1 MTQTTA
7 PDTGSTAPA
16 APTPGALAPATR
28 RRSNFSDP
36 RVLFAGLGTALL
48 AGLTG
53 WFSLLSWR
61 GMADEPSRYTGP
73 LLTAALIV
81 ALVGWGV
88 RRFTSR
94 SSLALLAQLVVL
106 AVWIEHRVTGGLPRP
121 SGFRQVWN
129 QAVDGADAAQRY
141 ASPVSVNHPEFHFL
155 LLVSGIGILL
165 AVDLIVCGMRRAS
178 LGGLPLLLAITISA
192 SVLLDPVDWLVFLL
206 TGFGWLALVAIQ
218 ETDRAS
224 SWGRGSAISTRL
236 SAVGGL
242 AARIAVTC
250 GLIAVVLS
258 AALSSEGRTFG
269 DFGQNGGNSSIN
281 VSNPMLNL
289 RRDLVQGKDI
299 PLIYVKTDDSAPSYL
314 RTTVLDDFTGSS
326 WQPTDR
332 DFDSTSPIGG
342 QLPPPPGLTSNAP
355 VESHNWQLRV
365 SESFGS
371 QWLPLPYP
379 SSKLDVDDKWRYDP
393 ETLDVIGVGNT
404 NASGLTYNATS
415 LSPRIDSVQLRKAA
429 APPASLR
436 ARMTD
441 LPNSL
446 PAVFQRTAREVTRS
460 ATNDFDRAVLL
471 QDWFR
476 NEGGFEYSLRPASGT
491 GAQTLQKFITT
502 DRVGYCEQFSA
513 AMAVMARTLNIPARI
528 AVGFLR
534 ADRDKDQYVFSAH
547 DLHAWPELYFDGV
560 GWIVFEP
567 TPQARTASAPAYTS
581 TGAGQAPTELP
592 SASSAATAV
601 PSNLKPK
608 VDPTNGGAAADQQN
622 GGSNVWLVGILV
634 LLLLILLGLLPR
646 VMRGSTSRR
655 RWATAHSAEALADA
669 AWSEVRA
676 TAVDLDLDWS
686 DQRTVRANG
695 RVVQREV
702 VPTYEGRR
710 AIDDVVTYVELT
722 RYARPRELSEET
734 RARIEQDVD
743 TWREAVFHAVDTK
756 RARRARWFPRSV
768 TRSVTDLLPTRQ
780 RGRRR

>member
-1 MTQTTA
+1 M
-7 PDTGSTAPA
+7 
-16 APTPGALAPATR
+16 L
-28 RRSNFSDP
+28 
-36 RVLFAGLGTALL
+36 LAGLGTALL

-61 GMADEPSRYTGP
+61 GMADEPNRFIGP
-73 LLTAALIV
+73 LFTAALLIAV
-81 ALVGWGV
+81 VGWVV

-94 SSLALLAQLVVL
+94 AWLALLAQVVVL
-106 AVWIEHRVTGGLPRP
+106 AVWVEHRVTGGLPRP

-129 QAVDGADAAQRY
+129 GLVDGAEAAQRY

-155 LLVSGIGILL
+155 LLLSGIGILL
-165 AVDLIVCGMRRAS
+165 AVDLVVCGMRRAS

-206 TGFGWLALVAIQ
+206 AGFGWLALVAIQ

-224 SWGRGSAISTRL
+224 SWGRGTAVGTRL
-236 SAVGGL
+236 TAVGGL
-242 AARIAVTC
+242 AVRIAATC

-258 AALSSEGRTFG
+258 SALSSQGRTFG
-269 DFGQNGGNSSIN
+269 SFGQNGGNSSIN
-281 VSNPMLNL
+281 VSNPLLDL
-289 RRDLVQGKDI
+289 RRNLVQGKDI
-299 PLIYVKTDDSAPSYL
+299 PLVYVKTDDSAPSYL
-314 RTTVLDDFTGSS
+314 RTTVLDEFTGSS

-342 QLPPPPGLTSNAP
+342 QLPPPPGLASSAP
-355 VESHNWQLRV
+355 VTSHNWQIRI

-404 NASGLTYNATS
+404 NASGLTYNTTA
-415 LSPRIDSVQLRKAA
+415 LSPPIDGAQLREAG

-441 LPNSL
+441 VPNSL

-460 ATNDFDRAVLL
+460 ARNDFDRAVML

-476 NEGGFEYSLRPASGT
+476 SGGGFEYSLRPASGT
-491 GAQTLQKFITT
+491 GASTLQKFITT

-534 ADRDKDQYVFSAH
+534 AERNKDQFVFSAH

-567 TPQARTASAPAYTS
+567 TPQARTASAPAYT
-581 TGAGQAPTELP
+581 TTLGEQTPTEAP
-592 SASSAATAV
+592 SAATSPTAQ

-608 VDPTNGGAAADQQN
+608 VDPANGAAAADQQ
-622 GGSNVWLVGILV
+622 GSGSNTWLVGGLV
-634 LLLLILLGLLPR
+634 VLLLILLGLLPR
-646 VMRGSTSRR
+646 VLRRSTSRR
-655 RWATAHSAEALADA
+655 RWSTAHTAEALADA

-686 DQRTVRANG
+686 DRRTVRANG

-722 RYARPRELSEET
+722 RYARPRELSEDT
-734 RARIEQDVD
+734 RERIESDVH
-743 TWREAVFHAVDTK
+743 TWREAVYRSVDSK

-768 TRSVTDLLPTRQ
+768 TRVVTDLLPMRQ
-780 RGRRR
+780 GRRR